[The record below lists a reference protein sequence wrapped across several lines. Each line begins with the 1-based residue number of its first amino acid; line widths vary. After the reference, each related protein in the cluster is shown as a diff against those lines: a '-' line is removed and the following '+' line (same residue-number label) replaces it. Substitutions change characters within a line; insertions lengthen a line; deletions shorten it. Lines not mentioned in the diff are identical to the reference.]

1 MFGFRRRKTANKKE
15 IIVSVESLES
25 RVAVMENGRMEEYKV
40 EHPTASRIVGSVFK
54 GVVQNLEDG
63 LQAAFID
70 IGMKKNAFIHYWDMF
85 PEDLSRLAAAEGEEQ
100 GRTITRRRQFTREEI
115 SRHFAVGSQIIVQI
129 SKGPIG
135 TKGPRATASLSI
147 PSRYFVL
154 MPGSKLRG
162 ISKKIEDE
170 KERKRL
176 KKILV
181 RLPVPDGCG
190 LIIRTAG
197 AGVSSTGFVRDL
209 RGLLA
214 TWSAISS
221 ANETK
226 RPPACLYQEPDLVE
240 RVVRDSVT
248 EDIDSIVIDS
258 PEDYA
263 RVRDILA
270 NISRR
275 MRNRIKLY
283 EGSRP
288 IFEQYDVERQLADA
302 FRRKVMLK
310 SGGCLVFDE
319 TEALIA
325 VDVNTGQHRG
335 ASNQDE
341 TILQVNTEAVQE
353 VARQLRLRNVGGL
366 VVIDLI
372 DMRHKKHRNA
382 IYQALKEALRKDRAR
397 TNVLPISPLGL
408 IEMTRQRVDESIEAT
423 MYMDCPYC
431 AGRGS
436 VKSPLNMSVE
446 IQRRLMAILRQYRER
461 SQPVPE
467 LRIVINPAILTR
479 LREEDEELLLTMQN
493 KFSGRLRFRADPNCH
508 IEEITVA
515 DAVTNEVLFS
525 HTGPAVKNPPERKNG
540 G

>member
-1 MFGFRRRKTANKKE
+1 MFGFRRRKASNKKE
-15 IIVSVESLES
+15 IIISVESLET
-25 RVAVMENGRMEEYKV
+25 RVAVVESGRLEEYKV
-40 EHPTASRIVGSVFK
+40 EHPTASRIVGSIFK

-100 GRTITRRRQFTREEI
+100 GRPITRRRQFAREEI
-115 SRHFAVGSQIIVQI
+115 ARHFSVGAQIIVQI

-135 TKGPRATASLSI
+135 TKGPRATASLSS

-170 KERKRL
+170 KERRRL

-181 RLPVPDGCG
+181 RLPVPEGCG
-190 LIIRTAG
+190 LIMRTAG

-214 TWSAISS
+214 TWNAIN
-221 ANETK
+221 AADETK
-226 RPPACLYQEPDLVE
+226 RAPVCLYQEPDLVE

-248 EDIDSIVIDS
+248 EDIDTIIIDS
-258 PEDYA
+258 SADYE
-263 RVRDILA
+263 RVRDILS

-275 MRNRIKLY
+275 MRNRVKLY

-288 IFEQYDVERQLADA
+288 IFEQYEVEQQLSDA
-302 FRRKVMLK
+302 HRRKVMLK

-341 TILQVNTEAVQE
+341 TILQVNNEAVQE

-382 IYQALKEALRKDRAR
+382 VYQSLKEALRKDRAR

-423 MYMDCPYC
+423 MYTDCPYC

-467 LRIVINPAILTR
+467 LRIVINPAILAR
-479 LREEDEELLLTMQN
+479 LRDEDEELLMTIQN
-493 KFSGRLRFRADPNCH
+493 KFNGQLRFRADPNCH
-508 IEEITVA
+508 IEEITVT
-515 DAVTNEVLFS
+515 DAATNEVLYS
-525 HTGPAVKNPPERKNG
+525 HAGPAVKNPPERKNG
-540 G
+540 N

>member
-1 MFGFRRRKTANKKE
+1 MFKFRRRKAANKKE
-15 IIVSVESLES
+15 IIINAESLET
-25 RVAVMENGRMEEYKV
+25 RVAVMESGRMEEYKV
-40 EHPTASRIVGSVFK
+40 EHPTTSRMVGSIFK

-100 GRTITRRRQFTREEI
+100 SRITHRRRQFTHEEI
-115 SRHFAVGSQIIVQI
+115 SRHFPVGSHIVIQI

-170 KERKRL
+170 KERRRL
-176 KKILV
+176 KKILA
-181 RLPVPDGCG
+181 RLPVPEGCG

-197 AGVSSTGFVRDL
+197 AGASSTAFVRDL
-209 RGLLA
+209 RSLLA
-214 TWSAISS
+214 VWNAISA

-226 RPPACLYQEPDLVE
+226 RAPACLYQEPDLIE
-240 RVVRDSVT
+240 RVARDAITDDV
-248 EDIDSIVIDS
+248 DAIIIDS
-258 PEDYA
+258 PADHE
-263 RVRDILA
+263 RMREILA
-270 NISRR
+270 TISRR
-275 MRNRIKLY
+275 MRNRVKLY

-288 IFEQYDVERQLADA
+288 IFEQYDVERQLCDA
-302 FRRKVMLK
+302 HRRKVMLK

-319 TEALIA
+319 AEALIA

-366 VVIDLI
+366 VIIDLI

-382 IYQALKEALRKDRAR
+382 VYQALKEALRKDRAR

-423 MYMDCPYC
+423 MYTDCPYC

-446 IQRRLMAILRQYRER
+446 IQRRLMAILRQSRER
-461 SQPVPE
+461 SQPMPE
-467 LRIVINPAILTR
+467 LLIVVNPTILSR
-479 LREEDEELLLTMQN
+479 LKEEDEELLLTIQN
-493 KFSGRLRFRADPNCH
+493 KFNGRLCFRGDPNCH
-508 IEEITVA
+508 IEGLTVA
-515 DAVTNEVLFS
+515 DAKTNEVLFS
-525 HTGPAVKNPPERKNG
+525 HSGPVTKEQKNG
-540 G
+540 N